1 MKKIFL
7 FSCVIALL
15 ASCDSPGTQK
25 EEVNSTTDTV
35 NRSLATP
42 TPYTAA
48 PGDVKFEDHN
58 LYIYKEDKWVT
69 TDEEQTMGNGI
80 VVHTNGT
87 VTNGKLTDTLAQ
99 GEIVSHSGDMYDKAG
114 NAINDAWNAAKEGVN
129 TAADSVKSGVNAAGD
144 AAKEGVQKAG
154 EAAGKGLSSAGQAAN
169 KAVKDTK
176 DAMDKK

>member
-7 FSCVIALL
+7 FSCIIALL

-25 EEVNSTTDTV
+25 EEVNATTDTV

-48 PGDVKFEDHN
+48 AGDVKFEDHN

-87 VTNGKLTDTLAQ
+87 VTNGNLTDTLAQ

-129 TAADSVKSGVNAAGD
+129 TAADSINSGVNAAGD
-144 AAKEGVQKAG
+144 AARKGV
-154 EAAGKGLSSAGQAAN
+154 SSAGEAAN

-176 DAMDKK
+176 DALDKK